1 MIIAENVFVCLFTF
15 LVCATDIHRFVDT
28 DIPNAE
34 RSNAQ
39 TTERHLVN

>member
-15 LVCATDIHRFVDT
+15 LVCATDIYRFVDT